1 MFHQEDVG
9 ILFPHLVKKPIVR
22 DLKPGAD
29 GVTIKVPKLG
39 QYHIVVKKEGYVTHK
54 ENVTVTC
61 LPNCTLGKP
70 WKKVG
75 NFTFKSD
82 PPKEWGKIFWGNLY
96 FFPWK
101 YPKVFKKWDYSSVQ
115 NSATF
120 PTLLLKSSKKVVFL
134 SEISSK

>member
-1 MFHQEDVG
+1 MPSYILPDKKSKISGIYVEGGWNVLPFKQHPLDVFHQEDVG

-61 LPNCTLGKP
+61 LPNCTLGNP
-70 WKKVG
+70 
-75 NFTFKSD
+75 
-82 PPKEWGKIFWGNLY
+82 
-96 FFPWK
+96 
-101 YPKVFKKWDYSSVQ
+101 
-115 NSATF
+115 
-120 PTLLLKSSKKVVFL
+120 
-134 SEISSK
+134 